1 MEKTEKVLVELS
13 IEKEQNEYMSTR
25 AWAKVEIPGRFGTY
39 LQIFDEAMIKELSE
53 GFNINVQLTGKP
65 KKIIIP

>member
-39 LQIFDEAMIKELSE
+39 IQIFDEAMISEISE
-53 GFNINVQLTGKP
+53 GFGINVQKTGK
-65 KKIIIP
+65 KKEIKL